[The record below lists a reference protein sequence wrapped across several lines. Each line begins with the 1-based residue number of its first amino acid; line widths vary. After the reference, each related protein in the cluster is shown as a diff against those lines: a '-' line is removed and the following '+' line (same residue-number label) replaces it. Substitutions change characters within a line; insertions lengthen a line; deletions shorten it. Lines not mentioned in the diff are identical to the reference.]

1 MNLDELE
8 NWHDFK
14 RRFKRPPNIRTA
26 RNKVSA
32 GVWPG
37 RVDSDGE
44 VWIYSVRYD
53 LQRPAPDYIDALALQ
68 LTGT

>member
-1 MNLDELE
+1 MNIDQLE

-26 RNKVSA
+26 RNKVNA

-37 RVDSDGE
+37 KVDSDGE
-44 VWIYSVRYD
+44 VWIYSVRWE
-53 LQRPAPDYIDALALQ
+53 LGQKAPDAIDALALQ
-68 LTGT
+68 LTGS